1 MVIKV
6 RRECILEYTLYILP
20 EDGVRTWQKYQG
32 IDYDLSGSSDSK
44 ILGYWLNTYQV
55 AQTVKKK
62 KTNLPAMWETQLR
75 PLGCEDP
82 QFSSGESQYSCLE
95 NPMDR
100 GFWKATVHGGHKESD
115 MIEQP
120 TQPTIDYESLSSKSQ
135 N

>member
-1 MVIKV
+1 
-6 RRECILEYTLYILP
+6 
-20 EDGVRTWQKYQG
+20 
-32 IDYDLSGSSDSK
+32 
-44 ILGYWLNTYQV
+44 
-55 AQTVKKK
+55 
-62 KTNLPAMWETQLR
+62 MWETQLR

>member
-115 MIEQP
+115 MTEQP